1 MGRKLSPYGRKEWRR
16 KHSAG
21 KENAVAN
28 LTGWRKKSS

>member
-1 MGRKLSPYGRKEWRR
+1 MCKKLSPYGRKEWHR
-16 KHSAG
+16 KHSTS